1 MSDQSTNYI
10 VLKPIAE
17 RFNKVAKEISDD
29 DIKDIIKQAMSEQI
43 KSSFDFSR
51 IGDITETYIEEHQD
65 EINQMVFSSINDR
78 MKMSSK
84 YY

>member
-1 MSDQSTNYI
+1 MSEQSANYI

-17 RFNKVAKEISDD
+17 RFNKVAKDISDD
-29 DIKDIIKQAMSEQI
+29 DIKSIIKQAIAEQI

-65 EINQMVFSSINDR
+65 EINQMIFSSINDR
-78 MKMSSK
+78 MKMPSR
-84 YY
+84 Y